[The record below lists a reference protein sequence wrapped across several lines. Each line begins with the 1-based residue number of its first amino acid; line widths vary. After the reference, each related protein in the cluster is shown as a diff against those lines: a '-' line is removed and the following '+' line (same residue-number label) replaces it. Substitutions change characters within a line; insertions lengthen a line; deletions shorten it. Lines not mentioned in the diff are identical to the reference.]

1 MPIIQIKF
9 ASHRSTSAREIAEAV
24 AELTE
29 TVLKK
34 QRPLMSIVVEDVS
47 PEAWFIAGRS
57 LAEHGLATYW
67 LDIKVTDGTNERADV
82 QRYLAAVHDRMA
94 ALLGPLHAESYAYV
108 HEVDGNTYGYGG
120 HSQNARFFAAAHA
133 QPGASAGSAAFR

>member
-1 MPIIQIKF
+1 MPIIQVKF
-9 ASHRSTSAREIAEAV
+9 ASHRSTSARAIAEAV
-24 AELTE
+24 ADLTE

-34 QRPLMSIVVEDVS
+34 QRPLMSILVEEVR

-82 QRYLAAVHDRMA
+82 QRFLAAVHERMA
-94 ALLGPLHAESYAYV
+94 ALLGPLHPESYAHV
-108 HEVDGNTYGYGG
+108 HEVDGNAYGYEGR
-120 HSQNARFFAAAHA
+120 SQNARYFGAALAA
-133 QPGASAGSAAFR
+133 PGR